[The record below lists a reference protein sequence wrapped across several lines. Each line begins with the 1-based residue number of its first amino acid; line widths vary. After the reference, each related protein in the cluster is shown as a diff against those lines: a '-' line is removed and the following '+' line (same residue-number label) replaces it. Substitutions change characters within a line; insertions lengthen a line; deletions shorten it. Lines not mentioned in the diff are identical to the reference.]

1 MSAEFDTMTAAEL
14 RRRIDV
20 SPVELTQRAIDKAQA
35 SPATLNV
42 FPMPIPMPPT
52 TSSRPKSVQKSTN
65 REITCRTCGGPL
77 PGRDGN
83 FVIKYF
89 PLRKAGRTQRR
100 H

>member
-42 FPMPIPMPPT
+42 FPMPELRCHLPHRQGR
-52 TSSRPKSVQKSTN
+52 SRS
-65 REITCRTCGGPL
+65 RI
-77 PGRDGN
+77 
-83 FVIKYF
+83 
-89 PLRKAGRTQRR
+89 